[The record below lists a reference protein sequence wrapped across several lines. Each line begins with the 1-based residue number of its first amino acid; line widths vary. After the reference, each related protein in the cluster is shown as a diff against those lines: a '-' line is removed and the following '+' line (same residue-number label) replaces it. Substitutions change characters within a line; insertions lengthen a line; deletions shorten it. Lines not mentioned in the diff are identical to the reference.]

1 METQDL
7 ENSLTHLNPK
17 AKLSV
22 QHNLEKA
29 PLRTG
34 RVEST
39 FDGLVEDPHALSWR
53 MLTFLLIFMLLTI
66 AVIIDRLAGGIV
78 TGYVD
83 IALEIIRTMK

>member
-1 METQDL
+1 MESMDL

-22 QHNLEKA
+22 QYNLEKE
-29 PLRTG
+29 PLQTG
-34 RVEST
+34 RMEST
-39 FDGLVEDPHALSWR
+39 FVGLNDDPHAWSWR

-66 AVIIDRLAGGIV
+66 GLIIDRVAGGIV

-83 IALEIIRTMK
+83 IALEIIRSIK